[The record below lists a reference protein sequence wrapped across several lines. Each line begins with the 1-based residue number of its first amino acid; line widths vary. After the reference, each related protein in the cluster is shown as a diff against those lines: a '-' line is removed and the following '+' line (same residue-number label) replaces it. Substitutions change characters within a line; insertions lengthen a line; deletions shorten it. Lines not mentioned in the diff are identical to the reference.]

1 MSVVLV
7 VAWRLLVVKSSHL
20 SESIH
25 TEMEVVVLGV
35 ADANEENEDMDDS
48 YNTN

>member
-1 MSVVLV
+1 MTLTV
-7 VAWRLLVVKSSHL
+7 
-20 SESIH
+20 IH

-35 ADANEENEDMDDS
+35 ADANEENKDMDDS